1 MSESTQRQTLIGGEW
16 TDAATGDWRPDRE
29 PANAERTVAVAP
41 ACGADD
47 ARRALD
53 AAADAFAEWR
63 RLGPLGRGAI
73 LARAASILRRRAD
86 EVAILIARENGKTLA
101 EAKAELGASADFLEY
116 YGGLGRLPW
125 GTILAHPNPAVEVRT
140 VEEPLGVVVA
150 IGPWNDPLLTPA
162 RKVCPALIA
171 GNTVVLK
178 AASDTP
184 LAAIE
189 FAQALDEAG
198 LPAGVLNVITGSAA
212 AVADT
217 LLQGEAVAAVTFT
230 GSNEVGARIAAELAG
245 RPAVRFEGELGGK
258 NAAVVLADADLDR
271 AVATIVAAGFAQA
284 GQRCTATS
292 RIIVARE
299 VADDLAARLAA
310 AADGLRVGSPLDLD
324 TQMGPVASAEQLEG
338 VLGAIETANGEGA
351 RRLAGGTRLEDED
364 RKNGYF
370 VSPTVFGAVEPEM
383 ELWRKEVFGPVL
395 ALREVADTDAAIAAV
410 NDSDYGLAAAVFTND
425 LAAAR
430 AFAAGVE
437 VGQVAVNLPT
447 SGWPPHVPFG
457 GFGASGSG
465 FKEQGLEGLR
475 FYLRTKTVAVG
486 D

>member
-1 MSESTQRQTLIGGEW
+1 MSEMTRRETLIDGEW
-16 TDAATGDWRPDRE
+16 TAAAAEGWKADLD
-29 PANAERTVAVAP
+29 PANTERVIATTP
-41 ACGADD
+41 ACGPAD
-47 ARRALD
+47 AERALA
-53 AAADAFAEWR
+53 AAADAFPAWR
-63 RLGPLGRGAI
+63 GLGALGRGAI
-73 LARAASILRRRAD
+73 LLRAAAILRERAD

-101 EAKAELGASADFLEY
+101 EAKAEVGASADFLEY

-125 GTILAHPNPAVEVRT
+125 GALLAHPNPAVEVRT

-162 RKVCPALIA
+162 RKLCPALIA

-178 AASDTP
+178 AAGDTP
-184 LAAIE
+184 LAALE
-189 FAQALDEAG
+189 LAQALDEAG
-198 LPAGVLNVITGSAA
+198 LPAGVLNVITGSAKD
-212 AVADT
+212 VSES
-217 LLQGEAVAAVTFT
+217 LLHGPAVAAVTFT
-230 GSNEVGARIAAELAG
+230 GSNAVGARIAAELAD
-245 RPAVRFEGELGGK
+245 RPVRFQGELGGK
-258 NAAVVLADADLDR
+258 NATVVLADADLDR

-299 VADDLAARLAA
+299 VAAELATRLAT

-324 TQMGPVASAEQLEG
+324 TQMGPLASAEQLEG
-338 VLGAIETANGEGA
+338 VMGAVEVAAREGA
-351 RRLAGGTRLEDED
+351 DRLAGGVRLEDDGKD
-364 RKNGYF
+364 RGYF
-370 VSPTVFGAVEPEM
+370 VAPTVFGAVEPEM
-383 ELWRKEVFGPVL
+383 ELWRKEIFGPVL
-395 ALREVADTDAAIAAV
+395 ALREVADTEEAIAAV
-410 NDSDYGLAAAVFTND
+410 NDSDFGLAAAVFTND

-430 AFAAGVE
+430 AFADGVE
-437 VGQVAVNLPT
+437 VGQVGVNLPT

-486 D
+486 S